1 MHTHHNND
9 TQRAR
14 VLVWR
19 ALATLSSPPQ
29 KKSAFS
35 KKKKNQRLVKEQ
47 LQVNKSE
54 N

>member
-19 ALATLSSPPQ
+19 ALATLSPPPQ
-29 KKSAFS
+29 
-35 KKKKNQRLVKEQ
+35 KNQRLVKK
-47 LQVNKSE
+47 KSAFSDGTAGSE
-54 N
+54 

>member
-19 ALATLSSPPQ
+19 VLATLSSPPP

-35 KKKKNQRLVKEQ
+35 EKKNQRLVKKHLE
-47 LQVNKSE
+47 VNKSE